1 MGIPTRTILE
11 LQNGNGTEP
20 WPSRNCAGSPVERA
34 IRVFLLIKRILVSPR
49 SLQALKISAGIFANM
64 PVTQNKDCQLT
75 AGSSPRAFKYHQW
88 MGSRGFWPK
97 GDPGSPLP
105 GGWNT
110 QLAQC
115 TQWYTGRSPRCPDDG
130 RVRSPLSAPILLAR
144 DRAFAGWAGPLRGA
158 GSAGVVSGGRGL
170 CSSSPPRAP
179 PACPGS
185 ARWWLLRR
193 RHGDPGERRS
203 VLEAGRE
210 GGSRIRRR
218 GRYAP
223 LLKERPGRRR

>member
-1 MGIPTRTILE
+1 MEWCGALGIPTRTILE

-88 MGSRGFWPK
+88 MGSRGFWLK

-105 GGWNT
+105 GDGTHSLRN
-110 QLAQC
+110 A
-115 TQWYTGRSPRCPDDG
+115 RSGIQGGARAARMMG
-130 RVRSPLSAPILLAR
+130 VFAAP
-144 DRAFAGWAGPLRGA
+144 
-158 GSAGVVSGGRGL
+158 
-170 CSSSPPRAP
+170 
-179 PACPGS
+179 
-185 ARWWLLRR
+185 
-193 RHGDPGERRS
+193 
-203 VLEAGRE
+203 
-210 GGSRIRRR
+210 
-218 GRYAP
+218 
-223 LLKERPGRRR
+223 